1 MNSINPSAVNTRDNA
16 GWLGN
21 FAKTQLLKRLRQ
33 MPRGYLLIEEGDEL
47 YSFGDPEDSVGV
59 RAKIARQMDDAEPAR
74 RGPPDVDKHRFSERD
89 GR

>member
-21 FAKTQLLKRLRQ
+21 FAKNQLLKRLRQ

-59 RAKIARQMDDAEPAR
+59 RAKIVIKEAPRPICTASGR
-74 RGPPDVDKHRFSERD
+74 RRTCSR
-89 GR
+89 